1 MQHEEVTQKITAKPW
16 GFGDT
21 ILMVSFI
28 GFVILIVGLY
38 NSDANRSLQPVG
50 VFKFGEKANTLDCD
64 ERTDCPA
71 PMVTAGD
78 VANGYVRQLPTRQPI
93 FEREL

>member
-1 MQHEEVTQKITAKPW
+1 MQQVDVTQKITSKPW

-28 GFVILIVGLY
+28 GFVSLIVGLY
-38 NSDANRSLQPVG
+38 NSDTNRSLQPVG
-50 VFKFGEKANTLDCD
+50 VFKFGVKANMPDCNK
-64 ERTDCPA
+64 RTDCPA
-71 PMVTAGD
+71 PMVTAED
-78 VANGYVRQLPTRQPI
+78 VANGYIRQLPPRQPI